1 MNVTIQDDWLPWYNL
16 HIFKEYILDVDFPWY
31 KCKVVAEEG
40 IRKSPIEQHPKF
52 APRQQFVHAFLDD
65 YGLDSSGGSKFIHE
79 MGKLLNAKKLY
90 RCKLNYGMRTVES
103 TIGGWHND
111 YKIEKNWSKEMNNAI
126 PDMKI
131 ALFYLNTNNGYTILE
146 DGTKIE
152 SIENRLAIFDN
163 TVIHT
168 DCSQTDIQ
176 GRLVLNIAF
185 TTKD

>member
-1 MNVTIQDDWLPWYNL
+1 
-16 HIFKEYILDVDFPWY
+16 
-31 KCKVVAEEG
+31 
-40 IRKSPIEQHPKF
+40 
-52 APRQQFVHAFLDD
+52 
-65 YGLDSSGGSKFIHE
+65 
-79 MGKLLNAKKLY
+79 
-90 RCKLNYGMRTVES
+90 MRTVEP
-103 TIGGWHND
+103 TIGGWHQD
-111 YKIEKNWSKEMNNAI
+111 YIKTKEWPNL
-126 PDMKI
+126 KI

-168 DCSQTDIQ
+168 DCSQTDTE

>member
-16 HIFKEYILDVDFPWY
+16 HIFKEYVLNVDFPWY
-31 KCKVVAEEG
+31 KCEVVKEEG
-40 IRKSPIEQHPKF
+40 IAKSPIEQHPKF

-90 RCKLNYGMRTVES
+90 RCKLNYGMRTVEP

-111 YKIEKNWSKEMNNAI
+111 YTKIKEWPNL
-126 PDMKI
+126 KI

-168 DCSQTDIQ
+168 DCSQTDTE

>member
-16 HIFKEYILDVDFPWY
+16 HIFKEYVLNVDFPWY
-31 KCKVVAEEG
+31 KCEVVAEEG
-40 IRKSPIEQHPKF
+40 IAKSPIEQHPKF
-52 APRQQFVHAFLDD
+52 ASRQQFVHAFLDD

-90 RCKLNYGMRTVES
+90 RCKLNYGMRTVEP
-103 TIGGWHND
+103 TIGGWHQD
-111 YKIEKNWSKEMNNAI
+111 YMKIKEWPNL
-126 PDMKI
+126 KI
-131 ALFYLNTNNGYTILE
+131 ALFYLNTNNGYTILK

-168 DCSQTDIQ
+168 DCSQTDTE

>member
-16 HIFKEYILDVDFPWY
+16 HIFKEYVLNVDFPWY
-31 KCKVVAEEG
+31 KCEVVAEEG
-40 IRKSPIEQHPKF
+40 IAKSPIEQHPKF
-52 APRQQFVHAFLDD
+52 ASRQQFVHAFLDS

-90 RCKLNYGMRTVES
+90 RCKLNYGMRTVEP
-103 TIGGWHND
+103 TIGGWHQD
-111 YKIEKNWSKEMNNAI
+111 YMKIKEWPNL
-126 PDMKI
+126 KI

-163 TVIHT
+163 SVIHT
-168 DCSQTDIQ
+168 DCSQTDTE

>member
-16 HIFKEYILDVDFPWY
+16 HIFKEYVLNVDFPWY
-31 KCKVVAEEG
+31 KCEVVKEEG
-40 IRKSPIEQHPKF
+40 IAKSPIEQHPKF
-52 APRQQFVHAFLDD
+52 TSRHQFVHAFLDD

-90 RCKLNYGMRTVES
+90 RCKLNYGMRTVEP
-103 TIGGWHND
+103 TIGGWHQD
-111 YKIEKNWSKEMNNAI
+111 YIKTKEWPNL
-126 PDMKI
+126 KI

>member
-16 HIFKEYILDVDFPWY
+16 HIFKEYVLNVDFPWY
-31 KCKVVAEEG
+31 KCEVVAEEG
-40 IRKSPIEQHPKF
+40 IAKSPIEQHPKF
-52 APRQQFVHAFLDD
+52 ASRQQFVHAFLDD

-90 RCKLNYGMRTVES
+90 RCKLNYGMRTVEP
-103 TIGGWHND
+103 TIGGWHQD
-111 YKIEKNWSKEMNNAI
+111 YMKIKEWPNL
-126 PDMKI
+126 KI
-131 ALFYLNTNNGYTILE
+131 ALLYLNTNNGYTILE

-163 TVIHT
+163 SVIHT
-168 DCSQTDIQ
+168 DCSQTDTE

>member
-1 MNVTIQDDWLPWYNL
+1 MNVTIQDNWLPWYNF
-16 HIFKEYILDVDFPWY
+16 IVFKQYVSHEDFPWY
-31 KCKVVAEEG
+31 KCEVVTEEG
-40 IRKSPIEQHPKF
+40 IVKSPIEQHPKF
-52 APRQQFVHAFLDD
+52 VSRHQFVHAFLDD

-90 RCKLNYGMRTVES
+90 RCKLNYGMRTFEP

-111 YKIEKNWSKEMNNAI
+111 YTNIEDWPNL
-126 PDMKI
+126 KI

-168 DCSQTDIQ
+168 DCSQTDIE

>member
-31 KCKVVAEEG
+31 KCEVVTEKG
-40 IRKSPIEQHPKF
+40 IAKSPIEQHPKF
-52 APRQQFVHAFLDD
+52 ASRQQFVHAFLDD

-90 RCKLNYGMRTVES
+90 RCKLNYGMRTVEP
-103 TIGGWHND
+103 TIGGWHQD
-111 YKIEKNWSKEMNNAI
+111 YMKIKEWPNL
-126 PDMKI
+126 KI

-168 DCSQTDIQ
+168 DCSQTDTE

>member
-1 MNVTIQDDWLPWYNL
+1 
-16 HIFKEYILDVDFPWY
+16 
-31 KCKVVAEEG
+31 
-40 IRKSPIEQHPKF
+40 
-52 APRQQFVHAFLDD
+52 
-65 YGLDSSGGSKFIHE
+65 

-90 RCKLNYGMRTVES
+90 RCKLNYGMRTVEP
-103 TIGGWHND
+103 TIGGWHQD
-111 YKIEKNWSKEMNNAI
+111 YIKTKEWPNL
-126 PDMKI
+126 KI

-168 DCSQTDIQ
+168 DCSQTDTE